1 MSLEQ
6 LGTNSKEGCIAPG
19 FNREVIQAIGTTE
32 RQLLAS
38 ESGSL
43 ILMDSADSITVRL
56 PTPVAGMQFEF
67 LTTITVTAS
76 DSHKVITKTIATE
89 FMLGGVG
96 DFNTTQ
102 ANGGDAFGAIAGD
115 SFVAFTSNGST
126 TGGLLGQHLKFTAIN
141 STRWVVSGHQVSTG
155 TSATAF
161 ATS

>member
-1 MSLEQ
+1 MALEQ
-6 LGTNSKEGCIAPG
+6 ISINSPEGCIAPG
-19 FNREVIQAIGTTE
+19 LHREVIQSIGTTE
-32 RQLLAS
+32 RQLLPE

-43 ILMDSADSITVRL
+43 ILMDAADQITVRL

-67 LTTITVTAS
+67 LTTITVTSS
-76 DSHKVITKTIATE
+76 DTHKIITKTIATE
-89 FMLGGVG
+89 FLLGGVG

-102 ANGGDAFGAIAGD
+102 ANGGDSFNAVTGD

-126 TGGLLGQHLKFTAIN
+126 TGGLLGQHLKFTAI
-141 STRWVVSGHQVSTG
+141 SATRWVVSGHQVSTG